1 MTISVLAT
9 KCRFCGE
16 EVGKPK
22 DELREL
28 TASDLGGETI
38 FHRAASGS
46 VMEAL
51 ESYRVEQTQ
60 KSKQETA
67 RKAATNSSLFGRKK
81 KNSDSDIKSDPDLP
95 ELDARSQ
102 DLASIADEG
111 QSLRERSQVPKR
123 EQTIAQRLTPIVGGV
138 VVLVL
143 AVFGGVKGIGWYHG
157 YLAEKNKPPVVQW
170 VNQAPKY
177 LEAGANFDPL
187 KALEFAVEAL
197 DHVDTPENRAISEQS
212 LTALQHRINEYL
224 DADPWSMASVRQASA
239 LATRAAFIYPNEAT
253 RRLQD
258 EVKKEYDIYSSVL
271 TSTLDGV
278 SAAKSATF
286 KLVSSSSTQTL
297 TVEEDDLIA
306 DRFQVLRI
314 TRNKVV
320 VKDLVRKDRRGNSR
334 SVAFETNAIE
344 PLQTVY

>member
-1 MTISVLAT
+1 MSISVLAT

-60 KSKQETA
+60 KSTQEAA
-67 RKAATNSSLFGRKK
+67 RKAATSSSVFGRKK
-81 KNSDSDIKSDPDLP
+81 KDSDSDIKSDPDLP

-111 QSLRERSQVPKR
+111 LSLRERSQVPKR
-123 EQTIAQRLTPIVGGV
+123 KQTIVERSTPIVGGV

-143 AVFGGVKGIGWYHG
+143 AVFGGVKGIGWYRG

-177 LEAGANFDPL
+177 LEAGANYDPL

-212 LTALQHRINEYL
+212 LTALQRRISEYL

-239 LATRAAFIYPNEAT
+239 LATRAAFLYPNEAT

-258 EVKKEYDIYSSVL
+258 EVKKEYDLYSSVL
-271 TSTLDGV
+271 TSTLDDTG
-278 SAAKSATF
+278 AAKSAIFT
-286 KLVSSSSTQTL
+286 LVSSNSTR
-297 TVEEDDLIA
+297 TVTVAENDLI
-306 DRFQVLRI
+306 DNRFQVLRI
-314 TRNKVV
+314 IRDKVV
-320 VKDLVRKDRRGNSR
+320 LKDLVRKDRRGNLRGVS
-334 SVAFETNAIE
+334 FEKNAIE
-344 PLQTVY
+344 PVQAVY